1 MRIRSLLPVAFG
13 KFHMDEP
20 IVLEDGLNIVRGENE
35 AGKSTLGAFILGML
49 YGFKK
54 DGKTRISRL
63 PEFDRY
69 RPWSG
74 SDYRGAMTYEEGG
87 RVYRVERSFDPD
99 VVRILDDVT
108 GEDLT
113 RQFSQDSRKEYDF
126 AVRHLGL
133 SQKEFRNTIWIGQL
147 GSAQEPGLG
156 TEIQGKLES
165 ILEGGAEDVSL
176 ARALSALADEKAKLK
191 QPRSTKAKLDLIAQ
205 EIDRLEKELAAAH
218 VREEQ
223 VRDWLTE
230 ASQLSREKAR
240 LEKEV
245 EAGFRRLREGR
256 YRLLRGILSSA
267 SELEAQSAA
276 QQERMRNL
284 EWALDLPAGAKES
297 YEDLKREQEAIGN
310 RIAEIEEEL
319 WALTQK
325 RDAILESLTE
335 YEAVEAAKVDE
346 AGVSALHS
354 KFMMAKAQ
362 ATQGERRANEARREL
377 QRLEQEGK
385 DHGYPAED
393 LNEDILRRA
402 EEYHENCLLAEKER
416 DRLEVE
422 VERARAAVSSVG
434 ASGGTTLLFA
444 AALVML
450 GLAIVCTVM
459 ALPMSIPLFIVASVI
474 FIFGVSKHRQTAK
487 ERSSALRALE
497 EKESEL
503 SAQEERI
510 ESARRVLSEF
520 LAAIGT
526 RSVEELRTRAREI
539 ASYRARLAAAA
550 ERFDQVQ
557 KAWFESSAELSAVE
571 KELLNLLRSTE
582 TMGSTDPVS
591 DGAVNALR
599 RRIREAASHRAEVR
613 SLDVRLDEVKAAIDG
628 QKALLQGA
636 REREMQLLQA
646 AGAKNSQE
654 LLEKIAAREEY
665 EEAARLVS
673 EAAARSSALLTGR
686 DIAEVR
692 AEMDRLALE
701 LGDASVPDEPVTE
714 HEYEEMRKALD
725 SDKAE
730 LAGVNERLAAL
741 ERGIRLRGEEGR
753 PAAVIEEELERQ
765 RALEEDLSLQ
775 REALELAHETLTEL
789 SAGIRREFAPAL
801 NNRVGAVLSR
811 ITGGRYSQAKVS
823 PDLEMSVVHPE
834 TSSTVAIA
842 SLSAGTLDQCYF
854 ALRVAIAEAITKKE
868 TFPFFFDDS
877 FVQYDDRRL
886 EGVLSVLAELAKT
899 HQIIVFSCHGREEEM
914 AGRMGLSYHKVA
926 LQ

>member
-1 MRIRSLLPVAFG
+1 MRIRSLLPSAFG

-20 IVLEDGLNIVRGENE
+20 IILEDGLNMVRGENE

-74 SDYRGAMTYEEGG
+74 SDYRGSMTYEEGG

-99 VVRILDDVT
+99 AVRILDDTT
-108 GEDLT
+108 GENLT

-126 AVRHLGL
+126 ALRHLGL

-205 EIDRLEKELAAAH
+205 EIDRLEKELAAAQA
-218 VREEQ
+218 REEQ
-223 VRDWLTE
+223 VRDWLIE
-230 ASQLSREKAR
+230 ASHLAREKAR

-245 EAGFRRLREGR
+245 DRGLRGLREGR

-267 SELEAQSAA
+267 SELETQSAA
-276 QQERMRNL
+276 QQERMRSL
-284 EWALDLPAGAKES
+284 EWARDLPAGAKES
-297 YEDLKREQEAIGN
+297 YEALRREQEAIGK
-310 RIAEIEEEL
+310 RITEIEAEIL
-319 WALTQK
+319 AITQK
-325 RDAILESLTE
+325 RDAALESLAE
-335 YEAVEAAKVDE
+335 YEKVESAKVDE

-354 KFMMAKAQ
+354 KFMMTKAQ

-377 QRLEQEGK
+377 RLLEQEGK
-385 DHGYPAED
+385 DKGYPIED
-393 LNEDILRRA
+393 LDEDILRRA
-402 EEYHENCLLAEKER
+402 EDYQQNCLLAEKEK

-422 VERARAAVSSVG
+422 VERARATVSSVG
-434 ASGGTTLLFA
+434 ATGGTTLFFA
-444 AALVML
+444 SALVML
-450 GLAIVCTVM
+450 GLAVVCTVM
-459 ALPMSIPLFIVASVI
+459 GLPISIPLFIVATVI
-474 FIFGVSKHRQTAK
+474 FVFGVSRHRQTAK
-487 ERSSALRALE
+487 QR
-497 EKESEL
+497 L
-503 SAQEERI
+503 SAQKALEDKEREVLAQTERI
-510 ESARRVLSEF
+510 ENVRKILSEF
-520 LAAIGT
+520 LATIGT

-539 ASYRARLAAAA
+539 ASYRARLAAAV

-571 KELLNLLRSTE
+571 KELLDLLRSTG
-582 TMGSTDPVS
+582 TIKATDPVS
-591 DGAVNALR
+591 DGAVTSLR
-599 RRIREAASHRAEVR
+599 KRLREAMSYRAEVR
-613 SLDVRLDEVKAAIDG
+613 SLESRLEEIKAARD
-628 QKALLQGA
+628 QQEALLQTSN
-636 REREMQLLQA
+636 EREMQLLQA
-646 AGAKNSQE
+646 AGAASGEE
-654 LLEKIAAREEY
+654 LQEKIAALEEY
-665 EEAARLVS
+665 QEAARLVS

-686 DIAEVR
+686 DISEVR
-692 AEMDRLALE
+692 AEIDRLTLE
-701 LGDASVPDEPVTE
+701 MGDSQIPDEPITD
-714 HEYEEMRKALD
+714 HEYEEMRQAHDRDRSAL
-725 SDKAE
+725 AE
-730 LAGVNERLAAL
+730 INQRLAGL

-753 PAAVIEEELERQ
+753 PAALIEEELERQ
-765 RALEEDLSLQ
+765 RALEEELSLH
-775 REALELAHETLTEL
+775 REALELAHETLSEL

-801 NNRVGAVLSR
+801 NNRVGAILSR
-811 ITGGRYSQAKVS
+811 ITEGRYSQAKVS
-823 PDLEMSVVHPE
+823 PDLEVSVIHPE
-834 TSSTVAIA
+834 TRGQTGIA

-868 TFPFFFDDS
+868 CFPFFFDDS

-886 EGVLSVLAELAKT
+886 EGVLHLLAELSKT
-899 HQIIVFSCHGREEEM
+899 HQILVFSCHGREEEM
-914 AGRMGLSYHKVA
+914 AGRMGIRYHKVA